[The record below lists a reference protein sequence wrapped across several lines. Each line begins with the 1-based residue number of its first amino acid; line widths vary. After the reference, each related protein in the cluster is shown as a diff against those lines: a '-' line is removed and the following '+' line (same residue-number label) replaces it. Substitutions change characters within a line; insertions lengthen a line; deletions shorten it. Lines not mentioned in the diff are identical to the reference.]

1 MATQTILSSG
11 TSFVSDA
18 FANVNF
24 SASTSM
30 IAGIN
35 PVYSNCISLLQF
47 TILPLP
53 AVSVD
58 RAVLRLFVMYKT
70 GIEPTPVLIN
80 RVTSPFETATVTY
93 NTMPALEAT
102 AYALNINMSDVM
114 RYVEIDVTALVNQ
127 WLDGTYPNY
136 GIALTIH
143 SGITEVQ
150 FGSKAIS
157 AVYEPKL
164 VVEYSVAP
172 AMLTGI
178 QAQLQGSPGALIA
191 DNAVVVFD
199 TILAS
204 QSAGISYNASTG
216 EFTISEP
223 GNYYVSWWVVTDGSA
238 GPVNM
243 VFSVTVDA
251 STVAIGNSPIVTGQ
265 VNGDAL
271 IKVDAVP
278 SVVMLVNQT
287 GADVVFANTPVQAN
301 ITIFS
306 V

>member
-1 MATQTILSSG
+1 MAMQTLLSSG
-11 TSFVSDA
+11 TSFVSGA
-18 FANVNF
+18 FVNVNF
-24 SASTSM
+24 SASASM
-30 IAGIN
+30 IAGIS

-47 TILPLP
+47 AIPPLP
-53 AVSVD
+53 VASVD

-70 GIEPTPVLIN
+70 GIEPTPVVVN
-80 RVTSPFETATVTY
+80 RITSAFDMATVTY
-93 NTMPALEAT
+93 NAMLTFAAT
-102 AYALNINMSDVM
+102 GSTVNVNISDVM

-136 GIALTIH
+136 GMALTIP

-150 FGSKAIS
+150 FGTKAIS

-164 VVEYSVAP
+164 VVEYSAAP
-172 AMLTGI
+172 AMLAGI

-191 DNAVVVFD
+191 DNANVVFD

-204 QSAGISYNASTG
+204 QSAGISYNAGTG

-223 GNYYVSWWVVTDGSA
+223 GNYYISWWVVTDGSA

-243 VFSVTVDA
+243 VFSIMMDA
-251 STVAIGNSPIVTGQ
+251 SPVVLGNSPIVTGQ
-265 VNGDAL
+265 VKGDAL
-271 IKVDAVP
+271 ITVAAAPAV
-278 SVVMLVNQT
+278 VRLVNQT
-287 GADVVFANTPVQAN
+287 GANVVFANTPVQAN